1 MTRRLPIYP
10 DDRIADALRKAVLD
24 TSWRPGR
31 SDVTDMAAYYL
42 AGPQADA
49 VALEHAAGQ
58 VVDYQA
64 RQDVEGGR

>member
-24 TSWRPGR
+24 TNWHPGR
-31 SDVTDMAAYYL
+31 SDVADLAAYYL
-42 AGPQADA
+42 AGPQADD
-49 VALEHAAGQ
+49 VALEHASGQ

-64 RQDVEGGR
+64 RQNVEGMG